1 MRNKITE
8 LLGADKA
15 KSLLDFNSP
24 AVSKAD
30 IHLPGKDHVDE
41 QWVLSNRNPQTLR
54 SLQQLFDT
62 GRMGGTGY
70 IGILPVDQGLEHT
83 AGSSF
88 SPILYT
94 SIQREFL
101 ISL

>member
-15 KSLLDFNSP
+15 ASLLDFNSP

-30 IHLPGKDHVDE
+30 IHIPSKDHVDE

-70 IGILPVDQGLEHT
+70 IGILPVDQGLEH
-83 AGSSF
+83 SRF
-88 SPILYT
+88 
-94 SIQREFL
+94 
-101 ISL
+101 